1 MSINDILF
9 KSDLGRFLKSSLSPS
24 NLQNSL
30 KVLNAFFV
38 TCGVI
43 FESFSFCSFT
53 ISSSVLEA
61 NLFFGVCAVVCAIVW
76 SFWLTRYI
84 SLLAVQTGLHGT
96 FKSIRLI
103 QSGNQ
108 NFTRHGMFTSNLEY
122 RNEAALRN

>member
-1 MSINDILF
+1 MISCSSPIWGDF
-9 KSDLGRFLKSSLSPS
+9 QKSSLSPS

-61 NLFFGVCAVVCAIVW
+61 NLFFRCLCRCLCHSLVILVDKI
-76 SFWLTRYI
+76 YI
-84 SLLAVQTGLHGT
+84 FTCSSNRAARHFQ
-96 FKSIRLI
+96 SIRLI